1 MAIAKTL
8 SDFHKGGVAYNSF
21 TPDNIVLT
29 PFEGDYAAT
38 LIDLSNARVVD
49 NNNET
54 IDGVTGQQ
62 MKAEDLKSLGLVL
75 NQLFQ
80 GGEIRESSTPSPEVT
95 ESDTE
100 ARPKRGRV
108 TNQRGEG
115 LPFYLGSLILALL
128 ECTPDFKYESAY
140 DVFLDLQIMASN
152 KNGCFLKCKLD
163 DSTAKSRLSLKSDLF
178 YGRGVQMSMLMH
190 LFTTITRSGSQP
202 MMATISGCP
211 GAG

>member
-21 TPDNIVLT
+21 TPDNIVLS
-29 PFEGDYAAT
+29 PFEGGDYVAT

-49 NNNET
+49 NSES

-62 MKAEDLKSLGLVL
+62 MKEEDLKSLGLVL

-108 TNQRGEG
+108 TSQGGEG
-115 LPFYLGSLILALL
+115 LPFYLGSLISALL

-140 DVFLDLQIMASN
+140 DVFLDLKIMAEN
-152 KNGCFLKCKLD
+152 KNGCFMKCKLD
-163 DSTAKSRLSLKSDLF
+163 DSTAKSRLSLKSDMF